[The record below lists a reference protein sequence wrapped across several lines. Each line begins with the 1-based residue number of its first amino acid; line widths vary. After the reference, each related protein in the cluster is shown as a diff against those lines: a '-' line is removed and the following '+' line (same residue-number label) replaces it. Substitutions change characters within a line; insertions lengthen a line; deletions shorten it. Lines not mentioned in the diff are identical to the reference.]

1 MKLLFFS
8 YSTILFVPLGT
19 HIYAFRCWKIYAW
32 HFVYLFLVFSYLST
46 FHVRIHISSDVLTRR
61 VSSVCLLLLRV
72 WTITTSTMTTS
83 QQGNEYAC
91 GSYQNT
97 MSRRSLFGVYSHQ
110 PNMSKYSYPSDVS
123 LSSHYNGYTSWG
135 LWREPGHLSPSI
147 YSKRRINIRSF
158 SILIMS
164 AAFIVLLAVLSIA
177 GLAFYFSTFKSDSID
192 CK

>member
-1 MKLLFFS
+1 MLD
-8 YSTILFVPLGT
+8 ILFTYFSFSLIFPRSMSASTYRLMYSLV
-19 HIYAFRCWKIYAW
+19 AFRPCAAAAC
-32 HFVYLFLVFSYLST
+32 V
-46 FHVRIHISSDVLTRR
+46 DNN
-61 VSSVCLLLLRV
+61 
-72 WTITTSTMTTS
+72 ITTSTMTTS

-177 GLAFYFSTFKSDSID
+177 ALAFYFSTFKSDSID

>member
-1 MKLLFFS
+1 MKVLFFPTTLLFCCAMPPDTHAFAGGKFMLD
-8 YSTILFVPLGT
+8 ILFT
-19 HIYAFRCWKIYAW
+19 Y
-32 HFVYLFLVFSYLST
+32 FSFSLIFYRSMSAST
-46 FHVRIHISSDVLTRR
+46 SSDVLTRC
-61 VSSVCLLLLRV
+61 SPPAFLLV

-177 GLAFYFSTFKSDSID
+177 GLAFYFSTFKSDPID